1 MLSKERL
8 PSPGRP
14 FGRIGWVFCLVLVLY
29 QGGGYLLCLLASRIM
44 PLYAGTVSAALI
56 IQLIC
61 LYALALPAARWLLP
75 DRTVT
80 LPPKKRRLPPLL
92 AVRLFLVAL
101 AMLFTAALATAAA
114 LFWLA
119 PDLINPLSLLV
130 TPDSLPILIVI
141 GVVLAPIGEEL
152 LFRGVLLRALG
163 DYGDGT
169 CIFLSGLMFGLF
181 HLNLYQIFYAAV
193 LGAFFAWLVRRTGLL
208 RCAVIFHILINLLG
222 LVALPWIS
230 RQTDPTVLTAFG
242 LVLVAVI
249 IFGFVQFAFRA
260 AYLSFEPGPLPLSF
274 GRKLLLA
281 VTRPGMLVFL
291 AACVAFTVT
300 AALGLSILPEL
311 YLQ

>member
-1 MLSKERL
+1 MLSEERL

-29 QGGGYLLCLLASRIM
+29 QGVGYLLSLLAALWM
-44 PLYAGTVSAALI
+44 PGYADTASAALI
-56 IQLIC
+56 IQVIC
-61 LYALALPAARWLLP
+61 LYLLALPAARLLLP

-80 LPPKKRRLPPLL
+80 LPPKKRPLPPLL

-101 AMLFTAALATAAA
+101 AMLFTVALATAAA

-119 PDLINPLSLLV
+119 PDLINPISALAV
-130 TPDSLPILIVI
+130 PDSMPVLILI

-163 DYGDGT
+163 DYGDGM
-169 CIFLSGLMFGLF
+169 CIFLSGVMFGLF

-222 LVALPWIS
+222 LVALPRVS
-230 RQTDPTVLTAFG
+230 RQTDPTVLMAFG

-281 VTRPGMLVFL
+281 VTRPGMLVYL
-291 AACVAFTVT
+291 VLCIALT
-300 AALGLSILPEL
+300 AAIILGPPFLPEL
-311 YLQ
+311 RFQ

>member
-1 MLSKERL
+1 MLSEERL

-29 QGGGYLLCLLASRIM
+29 QGVGVALSLLAARWM
-44 PLYAGTVSAALI
+44 PAWGNTTSAALI
-56 IQLIC
+56 IQTVC
-61 LYALALPAARWLLP
+61 LYALALPAAKWLLP

-101 AMLFTAALATAAA
+101 AMMFTVALATAAA

-119 PDLINPLSLLV
+119 PDLMNPLSALAA
-130 TPDSLPILIVI
+130 PDSLPVLIVI
-141 GVVLAPIGEEL
+141 GVILAPVGEEL
-152 LFRGVLLRALG
+152 LFRGLLLRALG
-163 DYGDGT
+163 DYGDGM
-169 CIFLSGLMFGLF
+169 CILLSGVMFGLF
-181 HLNLYQIFYAAV
+181 HLNLYQIFYAAA

-208 RCAVIFHILINLLG
+208 RCAVIFHVLINLLG
-222 LVALPWIS
+222 LVALPWFS
-230 RQTDPTVLTAFG
+230 RQTGTPVFTGFVIVLA
-242 LVLVAVI
+242 AVI

-274 GRKLLLA
+274 GRKFLLA

-291 AACVAFTVT
+291 ILCIALTVAVT
-300 AALGLSILPEL
+300 LGLFAYPEFS
-311 YLQ
+311 LQ